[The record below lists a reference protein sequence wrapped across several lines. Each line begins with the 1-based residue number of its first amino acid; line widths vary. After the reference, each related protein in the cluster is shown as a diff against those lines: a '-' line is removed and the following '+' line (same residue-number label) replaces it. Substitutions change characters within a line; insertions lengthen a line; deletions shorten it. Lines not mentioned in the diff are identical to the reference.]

1 MERRRLT
8 SAESSSAGGAIPV
21 IAIDG
26 PAGAG
31 KGTVARLL
39 AERLGFH
46 YLDSGKIYRAAA
58 WAALSA
64 GRPPDDENIAAAM
77 ARQLAEDSN
86 AEKLLQAE
94 ELSHPEVGEAASRLA
109 KMAGARRALLPLQRR
124 MRRVPGLVADGRDMG
139 SVVFPD
145 AILKVFLTCEL
156 RIRARR
162 RLLQLQEKGMHATM
176 RAVLGDLSRRDL
188 RDRSRAQS
196 PLAAAAA
203 ADAVAADS
211 SRKSAA
217 QTVAE
222 LAALYTARA
231 EMVGAA
237 KGR

>member
-86 AEKLLQAE
+86 TEKLLQAE
-94 ELSHPEVGEAASRLA
+94 ELSRPEVGEAASRLA

-162 RLLQLQEKGMHATM
+162 RLLQLREKGMHATM

-188 RDRSRAQS
+188 RDRSRVQS
-196 PLAAAAA
+196 PLAAA

-231 EMVGAA
+231 EKVGAA

>member
-8 SAESSSAGGAIPV
+8 SAESSSADGAIPV

-64 GRPPDDENIAAAM
+64 GRPPDDENTAAAM

-94 ELSHPEVGEAASRLA
+94 ELSRPEVGEAASRLA

-162 RLLQLQEKGMHATM
+162 RLLQLREKGMHATM

-196 PLAAAAA
+196 PLAAAA
-203 ADAVAADS
+203 DAVAADS

-231 EMVGAA
+231 EKVGAA

>member
-8 SAESSSAGGAIPV
+8 SAEFSSAGGAVPV

-64 GRPPDDENIAAAM
+64 GRPPDDENTAAAM

-94 ELSHPEVGEAASRLA
+94 ELSRPEVGEAASRLA

-196 PLAAAAA
+196 PLAAAA
-203 ADAVAADS
+203 DAVAADS

-231 EMVGAA
+231 EKVGAA

>member
-64 GRPPDDENIAAAM
+64 GRPPDDENTAAAM
-77 ARQLAEDSN
+77 ARQLAENSN
-86 AEKLLQAE
+86 AEKLLLAE
-94 ELSHPEVGEAASRLA
+94 ELSRPDVGEAASRLA

-124 MRRVPGLVADGRDMG
+124 MRRPPGLVADGRDMG

-162 RLLQLQEKGMHATM
+162 RLLQLREKGMHATM

-196 PLAAAAA
+196 PLAAAA
-203 ADAVAADS
+203 DAVAADS

-231 EMVGAA
+231 EKVGAA